1 MVTKCKTY
9 NYKKAIVVVFFFL
22 FFLIFFICIRAT
34 PSVFKI
40 IGQNIIMAKSH
51 SQNILFRFQHIVSVL
66 GQRGIFD
73 HISRVES

>member
-9 NYKKAIVVVFFFL
+9 NYKKAIVVVFFFY
-22 FFLIFFICIRAT
+22 FVCILAT

-40 IGQNIIMAKSH
+40 IGQNIIMANSH
-51 SQNILFRFQHIVSVL
+51 SQNILFMFQHIVSVL